1 MPKAFGPYK
10 VIPVLIF
17 LLLLSNNTAIC
28 YLVDPSA
35 GNFPGEEL

>member
-10 VIPVLIF
+10 VILVLIV
-17 LLLLSNNTAIC
+17 LLLLSNNY
-28 YLVDPSA
+28 YLVDHSA